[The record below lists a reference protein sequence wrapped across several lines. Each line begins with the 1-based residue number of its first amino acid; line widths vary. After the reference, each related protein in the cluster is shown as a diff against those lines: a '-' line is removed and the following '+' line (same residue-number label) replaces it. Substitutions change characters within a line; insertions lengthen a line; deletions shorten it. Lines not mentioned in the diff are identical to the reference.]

1 MLVDFVIFVFIKQTF
16 TEERFMQSNLP
27 APWNTAKAT
36 TTYSPCPL
44 EQYLGRDKTYTQLTE
59 GNSKAG
65 YVKLQSKRRKVFRSL
80 DMEEFILL
88 EDSKISHGGSGMLPG
103 LSLACL
109 CLMSFLL
116 PPSLTLIIFLRKLSH
131 VFTGLEECLRETRIG
146 LKQPVI
152 LKWL

>member
-1 MLVDFVIFVFIKQTF
+1 
-16 TEERFMQSNLP
+16 MQSNLP
-27 APWNTAKAT
+27 APWNSAKGT
-36 TTYSPCPL
+36 TPDSPCSL
-44 EQYLGRDKTYTQLTE
+44 EQYLRSEKTHTQLTE

-88 EDSKISHGGSGMLPG
+88 GDSKISHGGSGMLPS

-116 PPSLTLIIFLRKLSH
+116 SPSLTLIIFFRKLSH
-131 VFTGLEECLRETRIG
+131 VFTWLEECLCETRIG